1 MSKVTFIHRG
11 GREQVMPR
19 RYADILQKVG
29 RGTYMTR
36 DMTAAPPSQ
45 STPSKPIVEIPA
57 SREAAT
63 ADLDAMEL
71 AELHALARD
80 LGVKVH
86 HKAGADKVRSALREA
101 AE

>member
-1 MSKVTFIHRG
+1 MSKVTFIHKD

-19 RYADILQKVG
+19 RYAEILNKVG

-45 STPSKPIVEIPA
+45 PTIPTPLVGTP
-57 SREAAT
+57 SREAGGP
-63 ADLDAMEL
+63 DLDAMEL

-80 LGVKVH
+80 RGVKVH
-86 HKAGADKVRSALREA
+86 HKAGADKVRAALREA

>member
-1 MSKVTFIHRG
+1 MSKVTFIHKD
-11 GREQVMPR
+11 GREQVMSR
-19 RYADILQKVG
+19 RYADILNKVG

-45 STPSKPIVEIPA
+45 PTIQTPLVGTA
-57 SREAAT
+57 SREAGGP
-63 ADLDAMEL
+63 DLDAMEL

-80 LGVKVH
+80 RGVKVH
-86 HKAGADKVRSALREA
+86 HKAGADKVRAALREA

>member
-1 MSKVTFIHRG
+1 MSKVTFIHKG

-19 RYADILQKVG
+19 RYAEILKKVG

-45 STPSKPIVEIPA
+45 PTIPTPLVGTPA
-57 SREAAT
+57 SGEVAT
-63 ADLDAMEL
+63 PDLDAMDL
-71 AELHALARD
+71 AELHALAHDR
-80 LGVKVH
+80 GVKVH
-86 HKAGADKVRSALREA
+86 HKAGAVKVRAALRGA